1 MENGNGKTKWLAIS
15 LPILAAIVAV
25 LGFIY
30 AVGQRTSKIIEVVE
44 WKNDT
49 APRIERMDANGTTSF
64 KLFHEEYLR
73 TQARQEAKLID
84 LESQIHEKQMEDL
97 KQRIQT
103 LERKPNEDRH

>member
-1 MENGNGKTKWLAIS
+1 MAENGNGTKKWIAIS

-30 AVGQRTSKIIEVVE
+30 AIGQRTSKIVEVVD

-49 APRIERMDANGTTSF
+49 APRIERMDAQGTTSF
-64 KLFHEEYLR
+64 KLFHDEYLR

-84 LESQIHEKQMEDL
+84 LEAQIHDKQVEDL
-97 KQRIQT
+97 KQRILT
-103 LERKPNEDRH
+103 LERK